1 MSHMLLSGA
10 NGFVGRSLA
19 RVLLDAGHT
28 VTGLVRQQG
37 ACADGARE
45 WVHRDADFEGLA
57 GAWPQQLRPDCVVH
71 LAARVHI
78 MDDKSSDP
86 DAAFQATNVDG
97 TLRVAAAAQQ
107 RGVRR
112 FVFVSSIKAAAE
124 SDHGQPLRESDSP
137 RPEDAYGRSKL
148 SAEHALRRFGQQT
161 GMEIVV
167 VRPPLVYGPQVRA
180 NFLRLLDAVWR
191 GTPLPIGAVNAR
203 RSMVYVG
210 NLADA
215 LAQCATDP
223 RAAGHCFHVADATD
237 LTVADVVRTLAR
249 QMQRPARLLPVPP
262 DLLRLAGKLTGR
274 TAQIDRLTGSMRID
288 TSHIRETLD
297 WRPGVSSEKGLAITA
312 EWYRSTR

>member
-45 WVHRDADFEGLA
+45 WVHSDKDFDGLA
-57 GAWPQQLRPDCVVH
+57 GAWPHQLRPDCVVH

-78 MDDKSSDP
+78 MDDKSADP

-97 TLRVAAAAQQ
+97 ALRVAAAAQQ

-112 FVFVSSIKAAAE
+112 FVFVSSIKASAE
-124 SDHGQPLRESDSP
+124 SDHGQPLRESDPP

-148 SAEHALRRFGQQT
+148 SAERALRRFGQQT

-191 GTPLPIGAVNAR
+191 GTPLPIGAVDAR

-215 LAQCATDP
+215 LAQCATDS
-223 RAAGHCFHVADATD
+223 RAVGQCFHVADATD

-249 QMQRPARLLPVPP
+249 QMHRPVRLVPVPP
-262 DLLRLAGKLTGR
+262 ALLRLAGKLTGR
-274 TAQIDRLTGSMRID
+274 TAQIDRLTCSMRID

-297 WRPGVSSEKGLAITA
+297 WRPPVSSEKALAITA
-312 EWYRSTR
+312 DWYRSTH